1 MLKIEKSFFSI
12 MQTGLIWGENSSVL
26 LEESEAFFC
35 EEKML

>member
-12 MQTGLIWGENSSVL
+12 MQTGLICGENSSVL
-26 LEESEAFFC
+26 LEEREAFFC